1 MENISGAQWMPWAEH
16 DAAAMIAIPTAVS
29 DKYSR
34 GVLGVVTGS
43 SAYPGAAV
51 LGVEAAARTGVGMIR
66 YLGDATDPVL
76 ARRPEVVSAPG
87 RVQAW
92 LIGSGTDAQ
101 DLGLL
106 GALFSDALA
115 SVEPVVADAGA
126 LESVALA
133 PRRGVIVTPH
143 FRELARMLAAT
154 GTSVDV
160 DDIAA
165 APGRWA
171 IWAANQ
177 LGVTVLLKG
186 STTWIAEP
194 DGPHLSVS
202 VAPPWTATA
211 GAGDVLAGI
220 LGALLATHSAAATEP
235 GMLARL
241 AASAAVIHGLAAS
254 IASRGGPIVALD
266 IAERVPDAVR
276 RLLGAVRA

>member
-1 MENISGAQWMPWAEH
+1 MEKFPGTNWMPWAER
-16 DAAAMIAIPTAVS
+16 DAAEYVAVPTVAS

-51 LGVEAAARTGVGMIR
+51 LGVEAAARTGIGMIR
-66 YLGDATDPVL
+66 YLGDATEQVL

-115 SVEPVVADAGA
+115 STEPVVADAGA

-143 FRELARMLAAT
+143 YRELARMLAAA
-154 GTSVDV
+154 GTTVDV
-160 DDIAA
+160 AAIAA
-165 APGRWA
+165 EPERWA
-171 IWAANQ
+171 VRAANR

-186 STTWIAEP
+186 ATTWIAEP
-194 DGPHLSVS
+194 DGPQLSVS
-202 VAPPWTATA
+202 LAPSWTATA
-211 GAGDVLAGI
+211 GAGDVLGGI
-220 LGALLATHSAAATEP
+220 LGALLATHTSAALEP
-235 GMLARL
+235 GMPARL

-266 IAERVPDAVR
+266 IAERVPDAIR
-276 RLLGAVRA
+276 RLLSGESA

>member
-1 MENISGAQWMPWAEH
+1 MESFSGERWMPWGEK
-16 DAAAMIAIPTAVS
+16 DAASLIAVPTGAS

-43 SAYPGAAV
+43 SVYPGAAV
-51 LGVEAAARTGVGMIR
+51 LGVEAAARTGLGMIR
-66 YLGDATDPVL
+66 YLGDATDQVL

-115 SVEPVVADAGA
+115 STLPVVADAGA
-126 LESVALA
+126 LESVARA
-133 PRRGVIVTPH
+133 PRAGVIVTPH
-143 FRELARMLAAT
+143 YRELARMLAET
-154 GTSVDV
+154 GTVVEAS
-160 DDIAA
+160 DIGA
-165 APGRWA
+165 APDRWA
-171 IWAANQ
+171 AKAASI

-186 STTWIAEP
+186 GTTWVAEP
-194 DGPHLSVS
+194 DGPMLAVS
-202 VAPPWTATA
+202 IAPPWTATA

-220 LGALLATHSAAATEP
+220 LGALLATHGDDLSEP
-235 GMLARL
+235 GMPAKL

-254 IASRGGPIVALD
+254 LASRGGPLVALD
-266 IAERVPDAVR
+266 IAEHVPEAVR
-276 RLLGAVRA
+276 RLLGQLT

>member
-1 MENISGAQWMPWAEH
+1 MENFPGTHWMPWGEH
-16 DAAAMIAIPTAVS
+16 DAAAYVAVPTAAS
-29 DKYSR
+29 DKYTR

-43 SAYPGAAV
+43 AAYPGAAV
-51 LGVEAAARTGVGMIR
+51 LGVEAAARTGLGMIR
-66 YLGDATDPVL
+66 YLGDATDQVL
-76 ARRPEVVSAPG
+76 TRRPEVVSAPG

-92 LIGSGTDAQ
+92 LIGSGTDSQ

-143 FRELARMLAAT
+143 FRELARMLAAS
-154 GTSVDV
+154 GSEVDV
-160 DDIAA
+160 ADIAA
-165 APGRWA
+165 APERWA
-171 IWAANQ
+171 IRAASR

-194 DGPHLSVS
+194 DGPSLAVS
-202 VAPPWTATA
+202 IAPPWTATA

-220 LGALLATHSAAATEP
+220 LGALLATHSTAAHEP
-235 GMLARL
+235 GMPARL

-276 RLLGAVRA
+276 RLLGTERA

>member
-1 MENISGAQWMPWAEH
+1 MENFSGAQWVPWAEH
-16 DAAAMIAIPTAVS
+16 DAAGYVAVPTAVS

-34 GVLGVVTGS
+34 GVLGIVTGS

-51 LGVEAAARTGVGMIR
+51 LGVEAASRTGVGMIR

-92 LIGSGTDAQ
+92 LIGSGTDSQ

-126 LESVALA
+126 LESVARA

-143 FRELARMLAAT
+143 FRELARMLAAA
-154 GTSVDV
+154 GTTVDV
-160 DDIAA
+160 ADIAA
-165 APGRWA
+165 APGRWTVR
-171 IWAANQ
+171 AANQ

-186 STTWIAEP
+186 ATTWIAEP

-202 VAPPWTATA
+202 IAPPWTATA
-211 GAGDVLAGI
+211 GAGDVLGGI
-220 LGALLATHSAAATEP
+220 LGALLATHSTAATEP
-235 GMLARL
+235 GMPARL

-276 RLLGAVRA
+276 RLLGADRA

>member
-1 MENISGAQWMPWAEH
+1 MENFPGSHWMPWAEH
-16 DAAAMIAIPTAVS
+16 DAAGYVAVPTAVS

-34 GVLGVVTGS
+34 GVLGIVTGS

-51 LGVEAAARTGVGMIR
+51 LGVEAAARTGLGMIR
-66 YLGDATDPVL
+66 YLGDATDQVL

-92 LIGSGTDAQ
+92 LIGSGTDFQ

-143 FRELARMLAAT
+143 FRELARMLEAA
-154 GTSVDV
+154 GTAVDV
-160 DDIAA
+160 ADIAA
-165 APGRWA
+165 APDRWA
-171 IWAANQ
+171 IRAASQ

-186 STTWIAEP
+186 ATTWIAEP

-202 VAPPWTATA
+202 IAPPWTATA

-220 LGALLATHSAAATEP
+220 LGALLATHSTAAVEP
-235 GMLARL
+235 GMPARL
-241 AASAAVIHGLAAS
+241 AASAAVIHGIAAS
-254 IASRGGPIVALD
+254 MASRGGPIVALD

-276 RLLGAVRA
+276 RLLGAERA

>member
-1 MENISGAQWMPWAEH
+1 MDSFAGSRWMPWGERE
-16 DAAAMIAIPTAVS
+16 AASYVAVPTAAS

-51 LGVEAAARTGVGMIR
+51 LGVEAAARTGLGMIR
-66 YLGDATDPVL
+66 YLGDATESVL

-115 SVEPVVADAGA
+115 SAQPVVADAGA
-126 LESVALA
+126 LESVARA
-133 PRRGVIVTPH
+133 PRPGVIVTPH
-143 FRELARMLAAT
+143 YRELARMLAVG
-154 GTSVDV
+154 GTTVAV
-160 DDIAA
+160 ADIAA
-165 APGRWA
+165 APDRWA
-171 IWAANQ
+171 ARAANL

-186 STTWIAEP
+186 GTTWIAEP
-194 DGPHLSVS
+194 DGPALSVTI
-202 VAPPWTATA
+202 APPWTATA
-211 GAGDVLAGI
+211 GAGDVLGGI
-220 LGALLATHSAAATEP
+220 LGALLATHSESASEP
-235 GMLARL
+235 GMAARL

-266 IAERVPDAVR
+266 IAEHVPQAIR
-276 RLLGAVRA
+276 RLLGAATS

>member
-1 MENISGAQWMPWAEH
+1 MPWAER
-16 DAAAMIAIPTAVS
+16 DAAGYIAVPTLAS

-51 LGVEAAARTGVGMIR
+51 LGVEAAARTGLGMIR
-66 YLGDATDPVL
+66 YLGDATEPVL

-92 LIGSGTDAQ
+92 LIGSGTVSQ

-115 SVEPVVADAGA
+115 SAEPVVADAGA

-143 FRELARMLAAT
+143 YRELARMLAAA
-154 GTSVDV
+154 GTTVDV
-160 DDIAA
+160 AAIAA
-165 APGRWA
+165 DPGRWA
-171 IWAANQ
+171 VRAANR

-194 DGPHLSVS
+194 DGPQLSVS
-202 VAPPWTATA
+202 LAPTWTATA
-211 GAGDVLAGI
+211 GAGDVLGGI
-220 LGALLATHSAAATEP
+220 LGALLATHTTAALEP
-235 GMLARL
+235 GMPARL
-241 AASAAVIHGLAAS
+241 AASAAVIHGVAAS
-254 IASRGGPIVALD
+254 IASGGGPIVALD

-276 RLLGAVRA
+276 RILTADAR

>member
-1 MENISGAQWMPWAEH
+1 MENLSGTSWMPWAEL
-16 DAAAMIAIPTAVS
+16 DAAAYVAIPTAAS

-34 GVLGVVTGS
+34 GVLGIVTGS
-43 SAYPGAAV
+43 SVYPGAAV
-51 LGVEAAARTGVGMIR
+51 LGVEAAARTGLGMIR

-92 LIGSGTDAQ
+92 LIGSGTDSQ

-115 SVEPVVADAGA
+115 SIEPVVADAGA

-143 FRELARMLAAT
+143 LRELARMLAAA
-154 GTSVDV
+154 GTDV
-160 DDIAA
+160 AVADIRADPA
-165 APGRWA
+165 RWT
-171 IWAANQ
+171 IRAANR

-186 STTWIAEP
+186 ATTWIAEP
-194 DGPHLSVS
+194 DGPHLAVS
-202 VAPPWTATA
+202 IAPPWTATA

-220 LGALLATHSAAATEP
+220 LGALLATHSTAAMEP
-235 GMLARL
+235 GMPARL
-241 AASAAVIHGLAAS
+241 AASAAVIHAVAAS

-276 RLLGAVRA
+276 RLLGADPA